1 LEVIMGSAEVG
12 FWEAVDEIRARDAR
26 FRREAYGF
34 VMAALGATVQ
44 ALPTERRT
52 DPATRHLSG
61 QELLEGVIGLARQE
75 FGHFAPVVFS
85 EWGIASGEDVGCI
98 VFQLVESRQLS
109 ARREDSIED
118 FRRGGELYT
127 ALTAN
132 LDFGPRPA
140 DERSGRMSRPEPGTK
155 G

>member
-1 LEVIMGSAEVG
+1 MGTAEVG
-12 FWEAVDEIRARDAR
+12 FWEAVDEIRSRDGR

-44 ALPTERRT
+44 ALPDERRT
-52 DPATRHLSG
+52 NLATRHLSG
-61 QELLEGVIGLARQE
+61 QELLQGVIRLARQE
-75 FGHFAPVVFS
+75 FGRFAPVVFR
-85 EWGIASGEDVGCI
+85 EWGIASGEDIGSI

-118 FRRGGELYT
+118 FRGGLDLFAT
-127 ALTAN
+127 LTAN
-132 LDFGPRPA
+132 LDFGPLPA
-140 DERSGRMSRPEPGTK
+140 AERTGRVSRSEPGPK